1 MVCVEE
7 KGLLLEEF
15 SGRVRRHFPERVWRS
30 LFEDRS
36 GSAEFGSA
44 QRTLVCVEC
53 PATGPFQRDA
63 VVASLRR
70 LAKRHDGLVD
80 PCAEDFA
87 FVSFPDPEAALRT
100 AVELQRLVP
109 RARLRMGL
117 VSGRCRMALVSAGGQ
132 DFLMLLGSERA
143 RVEALTARAAPGTIQ
158 LATEAYERLQ
168 ATISQD
174 LGSCLVLQ
182 EFDHDV
188 LTEVSLTLP
197 PDAAA
202 DVSTFAGLGLTQ

>member
-1 MVCVEE
+1 MVPAEE
-7 KGLLLEEF
+7 KSQLLDEF
-15 SGRVRRHFPERVWRS
+15 SAQVRRHFPEEVWRS
-30 LFEDRS
+30 LFQDRT

-53 PATGPFQRDA
+53 PSTGPFQRDG

-70 LAKRHDGLVD
+70 LAKRHDGMID

-87 FVSFPDPEAALRT
+87 LIIFRDPEAALRT
-100 AVELQRLVP
+100 AVEMQRLVP
-109 RARLRMGL
+109 RARLRMG
-117 VSGRCRMALVSAGGQ
+117 VGSGHCRMALVSAGGQ

-158 LATEAYERLQ
+158 LAPEAYERLH
-168 ATISQD
+168 ATISHD

-182 EFDHDV
+182 EFDHNV
-188 LTEVSLTLP
+188 LIEVSLTLP
-197 PDAAA
+197 PDSAA
-202 DVSTFAGLGLTQ
+202 DVSTFAGLGLT

>member
-7 KGLLLEEF
+7 KSKLLDEF
-15 SGRVRRHFPERVWRS
+15 CEQVRRHFREGVWRS

-53 PATGPFQRDA
+53 PSTGPFQKDG
-63 VVASLRR
+63 VVASLTR
-70 LAKRHDGLVD
+70 LARRHDGVVD
-80 PCAEDFA
+80 PCAGDFA
-87 FVSFPDPEAALRT
+87 FVSFPDAEAALRT

-117 VSGRCRMALVSAGGQ
+117 GTGRCRMALVSAGGR

-143 RVEALTARAAPGTIQ
+143 RIEALTARAAPGTIQ
-158 LATEAYERLQ
+158 LAPEAYGHLQ
-168 ATISQD
+168 ATISHD

-202 DVSTFAGLGLTQ
+202 DVSTFAGLGLT